1 MQMLN
6 QTNRIMFSALG
17 VLMLCGVANL
27 AASDGGKAGSTE
39 TRLHTGLSGAS
50 IQGRTPSGHAD
61 FRVEARGRSRF
72 NVEVE
77 DVNLAQGTVLTVSI
91 QSGSTTT
98 QVGTIKLSQFG
109 GGELELNSQ
118 DGDMVQAAK
127 AMDIVIVSNGA
138 TPILAGVF

>member
-1 MQMLN
+1 MQLT
-6 QTNRIMFSALG
+6 QTNRAIT
-17 VLMLCGVANL
+17 VLMLFTVVNL
-27 AASDGGKAGSTE
+27 LASDRDKSGNIEA
-39 TRLHTGLSGAS
+39 RLRTNLSGAA
-50 IQGRTPSGHAD
+50 IQGKTPSGHAD
-61 FRVEARGRSRF
+61 FRSEAGGRSRF

-77 DVNLAQGTVLTVSI
+77 DVNLPQGTVLTVTI

-98 QVGTIKLSQFG
+98 QVGSIKLSQFG

-118 DGDMVQAAK
+118 DGDMVPAAK